1 MLGVEGNAAIS
12 SPSWPADKPPVGPRM
27 GTDRVRRLHS
37 SDGLVN
43 EQVESGS
50 APAKPQYR
58 GHAHIICVKSCKVL
72 AQESSM
78 SRCSAP
84 SVADAYATIHSWEK
98 YAQAATQHKSTATAV
113 EKVALR
119 TVWILS
125 LFGRPMSI
133 GSELQSRVAELNSN

>member
-1 MLGVEGNAAIS
+1 VEGNAAIS
-12 SPSWPADKPPVGPRM
+12 SPSWPADDKPPVGPRM
-27 GTDRVRRLHS
+27 GANRVRHLHS

-50 APAKPQYR
+50 ALAKPQYR
-58 GHAHIICVKSCKVL
+58 GHAHIMCDKPCKVL

-78 SRCSAP
+78 SRRSAP
-84 SVADAYATIHSWEK
+84 SVADAYATIHSSEK
-98 YAQAATQHKSTATAV
+98 YAQAATQHKNTATAV

-133 GSELQSRVAELNSN
+133 RSEMHSLHVAELDLS